1 MSSNENN
8 TNWRFENKK
17 DSNQNNVPDWR
28 FYNKPFDAHTWLRPY
43 IRLEIM
49 WSKNKTKMN

>member
-17 DSNQNNVPDWR
+17 DSNQNNVSDWR

-49 WSKNKTKMN
+49 